1 MFARYRQ
8 GLCCESDRV
17 CHVLSVPGGS
27 PVPRNPVPRTLVS
40 LCGQDFPPGVLE
52 LMPQWA
58 GMPCV
63 PCTLLLPD
71 QTGPDVADP
80 RAIAGAGPAGD
91 AIPEGYVGGAAFSGE
106 ALRHLVPKS
115 TQRCR
120 SAGRAVA
127 VSECGHLAYDGDD
140 GSPDD
145 WPVCSECADRAAGN
159 GNALWRMPRQRPGE
173 SSEVPRVE
181 DGKVEDGK
189 AEDGKAE
196 GGP

>member
-1 MFARYRQ
+1 MTVVFARYRQ

-17 CHVLSVPGGS
+17 CHVLSVPGGRS
-27 PVPRNPVPRTLVS
+27 VPRTLLS

-71 QTGPDVADP
+71 QPVPEIDDT
-80 RAIAGAGPAGD
+80 RAIADGDPAGV
-91 AIPEGYVGGAAFSGE
+91 AIPEGYAGGAAFSGE
-106 ALRHLVPKS
+106 ALRHLVPKN

-120 SAGRAVA
+120 SSGRTVA

-140 GSPDD
+140 GQASPDD
-145 WPVCSECADRAAGN
+145 WPVCSECVDRAAGN
-159 GNALWRMPRQRPGE
+159 GNVLWRMPRQRPGE
-173 SSEVPRVE
+173 LSEGPQLENGKLE
-181 DGKVEDGK
+181 DG
-189 AEDGKAE
+189 
-196 GGP
+196 P

>member
-17 CHVLSVPGGS
+17 CHVLSVPGGRS
-27 PVPRNPVPRTLVS
+27 VPRTLLS

-71 QTGPDVADP
+71 QPVPEIDDT
-80 RAIAGAGPAGD
+80 RAIADGDPAGV
-91 AIPEGYVGGAAFSGE
+91 AIPEGYAGGAAFSGE
-106 ALRHLVPKS
+106 ALRHLVPKN

-120 SAGRAVA
+120 SSGRTVA

-140 GSPDD
+140 GRASPDD
-145 WPVCSECADRAAGN
+145 WPVCSECVDRAAGN
-159 GNALWRMPRQRPGE
+159 GNVLWRMPRQRPGE
-173 SSEVPRVE
+173 LSEGPQLENGKLE
-181 DGKVEDGK
+181 DG
-189 AEDGKAE
+189 
-196 GGP
+196 P